1 MKLSTKGRYGLKAMV
16 DLATEYDS
24 GARLSIAQL
33 AERQGVSAAYLEQL
47 IASLKKA
54 GLVESGVDAKFV
66 TALRGVQGG
75 YVLARSPELISVGEV
90 LRVLEGST
98 AIVDCVG
105 TTGTDC
111 SNVCSCSARPLWL
124 KLQRRI
130 DDVLNTTSVR
140 DLADDYIT
148 QMERNQDNK

>member
-1 MKLSTKGRYGLKAMV
+1 MII
-16 DLATEYDS
+16 LAFAEQCV
-24 GARLSIAQL
+24 RQVNLLWL

-54 GLVESGVDAKFV
+54 GLV